1 MEILKKIIAV
11 VLVNCSLS
19 AGSIDESVFTA
30 PIHTIE
36 NLGLSLVK
44 PGERVEELSDGDREL
59 RPIAVNALLSIYQS
73 MNRNVENRDC
83 CLPMLSYRIP
93 GNLWQSLH
101 PNEDHL
107 IPVFDCS
114 LTNALDEVRNAS
126 SPCVIDCTIA
136 GGVARYALLESLIP
150 EIKDNAIK
158 RSFIN
163 RKQKQILEEQNC
175 VVSETRVAEGFLMAM
190 FHHSGLVE
198 GVENIKPG
206 DFVYIK
212 GHPDYV
218 EKHPLGMSRGEN
230 LFLVGYNAAGLKMYI
245 GYGDFFKDG
254 PKTAQDIQRNLTQQ
268 YLVGQNSDNSK
279 EAKKAYEKIRKM
291 RPLSLRL
298 DIEQIQEQR
307 RRCV

>member
-11 VLVNCSLS
+11 VLVNCSLA
-19 AGSIDESVFTA
+19 AGSIDENVFVA
-30 PIHTIE
+30 PIHTME

-44 PGERVEELSDGDREL
+44 PGERVEDLSDGDREL
-59 RPIAVNALLSIYQS
+59 SPIAVNALLAIYQG
-73 MNRNVENRDC
+73 MNRNVGNRDC
-83 CLPMLSYRIP
+83 CLPRSEYRIP

-136 GGVARYALLESLIP
+136 GGIARYALLESLIP
-150 EIKDNAIK
+150 EIKDNVIK
-158 RSFIN
+158 RFFIN
-163 RKQKQILEEQNC
+163 KKQQQILKEQNC

-190 FHHSGLVE
+190 FHHSGVVE

-212 GHPDYV
+212 GHPDYIK
-218 EKHPLGMSRGEN
+218 KHPLGMSRGEN

-254 PKTAQDIQRNLTQQ
+254 PKIAKDIQEYLTQQ
-268 YLVGQNSDNSK
+268 YLLGQNPENFK
-279 EAKKAYEKIRKM
+279 EAYEKIRKM

-298 DIEQIQEQR
+298 DIEQIQER
-307 RRCV
+307 RRRRV

>member
-1 MEILKKIIAV
+1 M
-11 VLVNCSLS
+11 LVNCSLS

-101 PNEDHL
+101 PKEDHL

-114 LTNALDEVRNAS
+114 LTNALEEVRNAS

-136 GGVARYALLESLIP
+136 EGIARYALLESLIP
-150 EIKDNAIK
+150 EIKDNVIK
-158 RSFIN
+158 RFFIN
-163 RKQKQILEEQNC
+163 KKQQQILEEQNS

-190 FHHSGLVE
+190 FHDSGVVE

-212 GHPDYV
+212 GHPDYIK
-218 EKHPLGMSRGEN
+218 KHPLGMSRGEN

-254 PKTAQDIQRNLTQQ
+254 PKIAKDIQEYLTQQ
-268 YLVGQNSDNSK
+268 YLLGQNSENFK
-279 EAKKAYEKIRKM
+279 EAYEKIRKV

-307 RRCV
+307 GRRV

>member
-1 MEILKKIIAV
+1 M
-11 VLVNCSLS
+11 LVNCSLA
-19 AGSIDESVFTA
+19 AGSIDENVFVA
-30 PIHTIE
+30 PIHTME
-36 NLGLSLVK
+36 NLGLLLVK
-44 PGERVEELSDGDREL
+44 PGERVEDLSDGDREL
-59 RPIAVNALLSIYQS
+59 RPIAVNALLAIYQS
-73 MNRNVENRDC
+73 MNRNVEDRDC
-83 CLPMLSYRIP
+83 CLPRSDYRIP

-101 PNEDHL
+101 PKEDHL
-107 IPVFDCS
+107 MPVFDCS

-136 GGVARYALLESLIP
+136 GGIARYALLESLIP
-150 EIKDNAIK
+150 EIKDNVIK
-158 RSFIN
+158 RCFIN

-190 FHHSGLVE
+190 FHHSGVVE

-212 GHPDYV
+212 GHPDYIK
-218 EKHPLGMSRGEN
+218 KHPLGMSRGEN

-254 PKTAQDIQRNLTQQ
+254 PKIAKDIQEYLTQQ
-268 YLVGQNSDNSK
+268 YLLGQDPENFK
-279 EAKKAYEKIRKM
+279 EAYEKIRKM

-298 DIEQIQEQR
+298 DIEQIQER
-307 RRCV
+307 RRRRV

>member
-1 MEILKKIIAV
+1 V
-11 VLVNCSLS
+11 VLVNCSLA
-19 AGSIDESVFTA
+19 AGSIDENVFVG
-30 PIHTIE
+30 PIHTME

-44 PGERVEELSDGDREL
+44 LGERVEDLSDGDREL
-59 RPIAVNALLSIYQS
+59 RPIAVNALLAIYQS

-83 CLPMLSYRIP
+83 CLPRSDYRIP
-93 GNLWQSLH
+93 GDLWQSLH

-107 IPVFDCS
+107 IPAFDCS

-136 GGVARYALLESLIP
+136 GGIARYALLESLIP
-150 EIKDNAIK
+150 EIKDNVIK

-190 FHHSGLVE
+190 FHDSGVVE

-212 GHPDYV
+212 GHPDYIK
-218 EKHPLGMSRGEN
+218 KHPLGMSRGEN

-254 PKTAQDIQRNLTQQ
+254 PKIAKDIQEYLTQQ
-268 YLVGQNSDNSK
+268 YLLGQNPENFK
-279 EAKKAYEKIRKM
+279 EAYEKIRKM

-298 DIEQIQEQR
+298 DIEQIQER
-307 RRCV
+307 RRRRV

>member
-1 MEILKKIIAV
+1 M
-11 VLVNCSLS
+11 LVNCSLA
-19 AGSIDESVFTA
+19 AGSIDENVFVA
-30 PIHTIE
+30 PIHTME

-44 PGERVEELSDGDREL
+44 PGERVEDLSDGDREL
-59 RPIAVNALLSIYQS
+59 RPIAVNALLAIYQS
-73 MNRNVENRDC
+73 MNRNVGNRDC
-83 CLPMLSYRIP
+83 CLPRSSYRIP

-136 GGVARYALLESLIP
+136 GGIARYALLESLIP
-150 EIKDNAIK
+150 EIKDNVIK
-158 RSFIN
+158 RFFIN
-163 RKQKQILEEQNC
+163 KKQQQILKEQNC

-190 FHHSGLVE
+190 FHDSGVVE

-212 GHPDYV
+212 GHPDYIK
-218 EKHPLGMSRGEN
+218 KHPLGMSRGEN

-254 PKTAQDIQRNLTQQ
+254 PKIAKDIQEYLTQQ
-268 YLVGQNSDNSK
+268 YLLGQNPENFK
-279 EAKKAYEKIRKM
+279 EAYEKIRKM

-298 DIEQIQEQR
+298 DIEQIQER
-307 RRCV
+307 RRRRV